1 MAKQMGL
8 EDLLERARYVGQVA
22 QQRAEEA
29 EAKGQIA
36 EEVIGALLDSE
47 LLKVLKP
54 KLFGGFELDPWTY
67 VEVVREV
74 ARHDMSAGWL
84 YSVLEIHEWW
94 LAYAH
99 PGAQEEIWGN
109 GQVITV
115 DSVAPVGRAERVGD
129 KWRVEGTWH
138 FVSGVNWASWCA
150 VNALAQFEEGA
161 PLEPAFFILPSSDYK
176 VERTWDVVGLAGT
189 ASNTVR
195 VEGALVPEHR
205 VLRLMPIAKGGVP
218 LNPALRDS
226 ALYRTQFIP
235 MLATAIYA
243 PILGGAQRM
252 VALYEDWLKRR
263 VRPYA
268 LGSAER
274 ENPGAQRLLAWAK
287 VHFDALHASQ
297 QGPHRSYFP
306 PGPGKAQCRR
316 APSEGP
322 PFCPAGLH
330 GQRCGGAR
338 EPPLQRLRRQC
349 PLPPKLHPALLARRE
364 RGCTT
369 CGLGLRGRSLQ
380 PGAGAGG
387 VKRPSPTVMAPGPGA
402 SQAPTSPFPLFFRT
416 GMQLN
421 NQKAELPRVDL
432 WGFRC

>member
-22 QQRAEEA
+22 EQRAEEA

-287 VHFDALHASQ
+287 VHFDALHALSKAHTEAIFRLGQ
-297 QGPHRSYFP
+297 EKRSADEPLVRAHLF
-306 PGPGKAQCRR
+306 AQRAYMANGAVELVNRLFNASGGNALYRR
-316 APSEGP
+316 NPIQRFWRDVNAAAQHVAVVYEDALSSLGRELV
-322 PFCPAGLH
+322 GLSGH
-330 GQRCGGAR
+330 
-338 EPPLQRLRRQC
+338 PLL
-349 PLPPKLHPALLARRE
+349 
-364 RGCTT
+364 
-369 CGLGLRGRSLQ
+369 
-380 PGAGAGG
+380 
-387 VKRPSPTVMAPGPGA
+387 
-402 SQAPTSPFPLFFRT
+402 
-416 GMQLN
+416 
-421 NQKAELPRVDL
+421 
-432 WGFRC
+432 